1 MGSVSLIAVGDELLA
16 GAHPDSNS
24 PELAAALGRLG
35 MAVRCIVV
43 VPDDEPAIE
52 AAVTRGLDESELVIL
67 SGGLGPTL
75 DDVTRQGIASALDG
89 GHGRSLHLDPSAEAG
104 LKRWF
109 QDRGRPMSDSN
120 LRQALLPEGA
130 QLLPNAV
137 GTAPGFRVSEARGTV
152 ICLPGPPA
160 EMRVVFQQEVEP
172 WLIKSGRAQAPLN
185 ERRFHLFN
193 LSESLFAE
201 QVGDWME
208 RDANPRMGC
217 SVKRGVLSVV
227 LRALGPGELALAS
240 LEARAEAFAERFDAY
255 IFSRTEASLEAVL
268 GAELLASGTSISLA
282 ESCTGGKLASLLT
295 EHPGIS
301 RVFEHGF
308 VTYSNAAKERD
319 LGVDAALLREFGA
332 VSCEVAGAMA
342 RGAAQAAGS
351 ELALSVTGIAGP
363 AGGTDE
369 KPVGLVCFGS
379 YLRGEVR
386 TSVRRFPPGER
397 GWIRSLAARQAL
409 FLGLLCLRGKNLAL
423 DGMNHVALD

>member
-1 MGSVSLIAVGDELLA
+1 MQRVVLIAVGDELLA
-16 GAHPDSNS
+16 GSHPDTNS

-35 MAVRCIVV
+35 LAVCRIEV

-52 AAVTRGLDESELVIL
+52 AAVTRGLGESELVIL

-75 DDVTRQGIASALDG
+75 DDVTRQGIARALDAG
-89 GHGRSLHLDPSAEAG
+89 KGRALHLDPGAEAG
-104 LKRWF
+104 LTRWF

-130 QLLPNAV
+130 ELVPNPV
-137 GTAPGFRVSEARGTV
+137 GTAPGFRVTEARGTV
-152 ICLPGPPA
+152 ICLPGPPS
-160 EMRVVFQQEVEP
+160 EMRVVFQQVVEP
-172 WLIKSGRAQAPLN
+172 WLIESGRASAPLS
-185 ERRFHLFN
+185 ERRFHLYN

-227 LRALGPGELALAS
+227 LRALGEGELALAS
-240 LEARAEAFAERFDAY
+240 LGVRAEEFAARFDAH
-255 IFSRTEASLEAVL
+255 IFSQSEASLEAL
-268 GAELLASGTSISLA
+268 LASELLASGTSISLA
-282 ESCTGGKLASLLT
+282 ESCTGGKLAALLT
-295 EHPGIS
+295 EQAGIS
-301 RVFEHGF
+301 SVFEHGF
-308 VTYSNAAKERD
+308 VTYSDAAKQRE
-319 LGVDAALLREFGA
+319 LGVDAALLEQFGA
-332 VSCEVAGAMA
+332 VSREVAGAMA
-342 RGAAQAAGS
+342 LGAARAADS

-363 AGGTDE
+363 GGGSEE
-369 KPVGLVCFGS
+369 KPVGMVCFGS